1 MIFLFFSFIGCG
13 EDIPPDPPR
22 EISTFLLD
30 PSSLEIQENSIIT
43 IGFSEIPRNFSYNVE
58 FDTPDIS
65 NRCWNDGSECF
76 DLYLDP
82 EWLKGKMTATW
93 EENRVQLAFTADEPV
108 WPGHLTIYLSYS
120 AYDEY
125 VNSKWSLT
133 PDQQS
138 ATTVDSYR
146 FRLDIPKAN
155 IVSTSIDPLIDVDG
169 VAYVREREPFK
180 LIWTFD
186 KPPPGIQ
193 LLKGDFSW
201 CWPIDSYFGDLVCP
215 KMDSDPVYY
224 SERQGN
230 VFIATFPEGISAP
243 RWDEKGI
250 DRFGFSIVW
259 AGPTRDSR
267 ESGWWR
273 NKAQIRLQ
281 YK

>member
-1 MIFLFFSFIGCG
+1 MF
-13 EDIPPDPPR
+13 
-22 EISTFLLD
+22 
-30 PSSLEIQENSIIT
+30 N
-43 IGFSEIPRNFSYNVE
+43 
-58 FDTPDIS
+58 
-65 NRCWNDGSECF
+65 
-76 DLYLDP
+76 
-82 EWLKGKMTATW
+82 WLS
-93 EENRVQLAFTADEPV
+93 RADEPV

-201 CWPIDSYFGDLVCP
+201 CWPIDSYFWDLACEKNGFRSSFIIVS
-215 KMDSDPVYY
+215 DRAIVFYSDPFRKV
-224 SERQGN
+224 SLLRDG
-230 VFIATFPEGISAP
+230 TK
-243 RWDEKGI
+243 KGF

-259 AGPTRDSR
+259 AGP
-267 ESGWWR
+267 
-273 NKAQIRLQ
+273 N
-281 YK
+281 